1 MKKVSFLAICASLCA
16 TMFFAGSLAN
26 GGDSTSY
33 NPTSITVKAINTGTP
48 VGTIIAWPS
57 KTDPKDAD
65 KWLEC
70 DGRAVDQNTYPLLYA
85 MMHNTPDFRG
95 RFLRGKDSTHS
106 ILQNVE
112 DTIKTHDSIVAE
124 HTHSIA
130 GTGQSTGGISGTAS
144 AQVFTGKKTT
154 FGIDSGSTAAA
165 QTFTGQKTTFGIDS
179 GSKAAAQTF
188 TGTKT
193 TFGID
198 SGTTAAAQTFTGQK
212 TTFGI
217 DSGSKAAAQ
226 TFTGKATT
234 FNIDSGSKAAGQDLS
249 SGIAKGQNYTGIVD
263 NGKSQTRIIGTAASS
278 DGSIAATV
286 YLVGANNE
294 ITALTDMHNAT
305 GKGWIGLASGNDER
319 VIDFQGTSSAKKD
332 TVNLCTKYEST
343 MKSSYNELVNKA
355 KDTSADFYYTYSNS
369 SIQVTTSANIV
380 IKNGDYVRITT
391 AAGTYV
397 LVSYH
402 QFVNLVGTRYKATN
416 STLYIKEDKIDY
428 IKSNPEQLASSSFR
442 VLDANNRYGNTECR
456 TVSSGYNSYYVN
468 ERCLFYKDSTSAFD
482 TASVRMSNEF
492 NEMYSKNIGTCY
504 FSQALSSTN
513 NYSSKTLTLPDATL
527 SGTAKASAVTG
538 SASGTPLGKNA
549 ASAVTG
555 SASGTPLGKNAA
567 SAVTGSASGTP
578 LGSNA
583 PSSVSGSY
591 SGTVSPG
598 TMKATSPGQ
607 LTATYTGGTE
617 TAPKHTYV
625 RYLIRAAQ

>member
-144 AQVFTGKKTT
+144 AQVFTGK
-154 FGIDSGSTAAA
+154 
-165 QTFTGQKTTFGIDS
+165 
-179 GSKAAAQTF
+179 
-188 TGTKT
+188 KT

-578 LGSNA
+578 LGKNAASAVTGSASGTPLGKNAASAVTGSASGTPLGSNA

>member
-154 FGIDSGSTAAA
+154 FGIDSGS
-165 QTFTGQKTTFGIDS
+165 
-179 GSKAAAQTF
+179 
-188 TGTKT
+188 
-193 TFGID
+193 
-198 SGTTAAAQTFTGQK
+198 TAAAQTFTGQK

-578 LGSNA
+578 LGKNAASAVTGSASGTPLGKNAASAVTGSASGTPLGSNA